1 MTMNE
6 RYLLSVFVM
15 QVSPIPL
22 QRTGFP
28 SGRIFLHIS
37 KQIRCFGFFLGEPEL
52 RQALKSRRRQGGSL
66 QCTVEEAEA
75 ADQTSV
81 PEPGL
86 ADLGTAWLLC
96 QKGGEHANQAMQ
108 ATPGA
113 GVMQLKEAEKKPR
126 KKGGK
131 KGPGLPQ
138 NPCGQVLRYSPLFLG
153 QLFFLLLAACLG
165 NRGERTANWEMCF
178 QHHLGYRFSDTE
190 CFKFFSSRIKPR
202 FKVFT
207 VFVSNKIV
215 SVGPKLVQHA
225 ILSQQVSEQ
234 RLEKNNFKKCH
245 LHPGSRSKHN
255 FSSHNLI
262 SSCGITFSKQL

>member
-6 RYLLSVFVM
+6 RYPLSVFVM

-37 KQIRCFGFFLGEPEL
+37 KQIRCFGFFLGETEL

-66 QCTVEEAEA
+66 QRTVEEAEA

-108 ATPGA
+108 TTPRRGSDAT
-113 GVMQLKEAEKKPR
+113 KRSR
-126 KKGGK
+126 KKTQKERGK
-131 KGPGLPQ
+131 ERAWPAPKPLRPGPAILTAFPGTVIFPAA
-138 NPCGQVLRYSPLFLG
+138 CGMSWQQRGKNG
-153 QLFFLLLAACLG
+153 QLGDVLSA
-165 NRGERTANWEMCF
+165 
-178 QHHLGYRFSDTE
+178 S
-190 CFKFFSSRIKPR
+190 PR
-202 FKVFT
+202 
-207 VFVSNKIV
+207 
-215 SVGPKLVQHA
+215 
-225 ILSQQVSEQ
+225 LS
-234 RLEKNNFKKCH
+234 F
-245 LHPGSRSKHN
+245 
-255 FSSHNLI
+255 
-262 SSCGITFSKQL
+262 